1 MLKWSHWNIILIFFV
16 PLFSF
21 YPPWLY
27 RLYLW
32 FSVFRGYRTR
42 PMAWNG
48 LAPVPARILTAN
60 FYFLIGWCEPNRI
73 EIKLYVIGQ
82 RVETTDLSYRRMK
95 QYWLSLHIN
104 PLVTSA
110 IHQNFITDYSI
121 FWLNQNLEFSFW
133 GYSQGKWTLK

>member
-1 MLKWSHWNIILIFFV
+1 MKRVSPCTCLYSSQCCTTVWN
-16 PLFSF
+16 
-21 YPPWLY
+21 
-27 RLYLW
+27 
-32 FSVFRGYRTR
+32 
-42 PMAWNG
+42 
-48 LAPVPARILTAN
+48 TAN

-133 GYSQGKWTLK
+133 GYSQGKWTLKQNSNAFEKHEYGHLGGYYIKSTFYARLLNWNKIF